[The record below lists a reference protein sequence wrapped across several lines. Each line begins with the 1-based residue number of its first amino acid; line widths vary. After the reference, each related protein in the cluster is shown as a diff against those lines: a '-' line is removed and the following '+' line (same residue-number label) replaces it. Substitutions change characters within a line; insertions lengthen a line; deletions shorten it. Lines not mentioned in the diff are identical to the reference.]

1 MSGPDAMLLGEKL
14 LSLLDDAPLSSTYK
28 PALLLA
34 LLDRC
39 QQGAGSGEDPDVIPV
54 RDLAARVA
62 EHYWPQTVAYPRTGA
77 VLTQNQGAREARIVR
92 SLVAYRGAV
101 AAGSRR
107 TLAGLDAGPKWEA
120 LLDDV
125 TLTLAEMP
133 VPRLQEPYEAFLY
146 DFDWPWKGASG
157 WRVGAFRASSQAV
170 RLKPGVGAALLRL
183 APLMRPFIVRWWTD
197 KAAALNRHAIPDA
210 DALIAFE
217 DFLFGLERTSL
228 RRLASS
234 LLDLQSGDCFYCGAR
249 APTAEVDHFLPWS
262 HSADN
267 GVDNLV
273 MACRRCNGAKRA
285 VLPGADH
292 VGAWVGRTARWSG
305 DLASIAAEKQWPRDL
320 PRTRDVGRALYLRS
334 PDERPTWS
342 VGGLAQIGP
351 QRAELAAL
359 LR

>member
-1 MSGPDAMLLGEKL
+1 MSAPDAMLLGEKL
-14 LSLLDDAPLSSTYK
+14 LSLLDDAALSSTYK

-39 QQGAGSGEDPDVIPV
+39 QQGAGSADGADVIPV
-54 RDLAARVA
+54 RDLAVRVA
-62 EHYWPQTVAYPRTGA
+62 EHYWPQTIVYPSTGA

-92 SLVAYRGAV
+92 SIVAFRAATGA
-101 AAGSRR
+101 GTRR
-107 TLAGLDAGPKWEA
+107 SLAGLDAGTKWESLVDEVA
-120 LLDDV
+120 
-125 TLTLAEMP
+125 LTLAEMP
-133 VPRLQEPYEAFLY
+133 IPRLQEPYEPFLY

-157 WRVGAFRASSQAV
+157 WRVGAYRRSSQTV
-170 RLKPGVGAALLRL
+170 RLRPGVAEALLRL

-217 DFLFGLERTSL
+217 DFMFGLERTSL

-234 LLDLQSGDCFYCGAR
+234 LLDLQRGDCFYCGAR
-249 APTAEVDHFLPWS
+249 APSAEVDHFLPWS

-273 MACRRCNGAKRA
+273 MACRRCNGLKRA

-292 VGAWVGRTARWSG
+292 VSAWVDRTTRWGG

-320 PRTRDVGRALYLRS
+320 VRTRDVGRALYLRS
-334 PDERPTWS
+334 PAERPTWS
-342 VGGLAQIGP
+342 VSGLAQLGP
-351 QRAELAAL
+351 QRDRLAAL
-359 LR
+359 LA